1 MGYKIV
7 CSDLDGTLLNN
18 DSKISQENL
27 EAIEEL
33 IEKGIFFVPS
43 TGRTFSELP
52 GEIKN
57 NQSIRYM
64 IYANGAVVFDR
75 YKNQRHVTGMTN
87 EVVNQI
93 LDLLSEYEVHIS
105 IRYQGNCC
113 VDKEYANQEAYDY
126 YNVCEAHQTVIR
138 AFSIYH
144 DNFLEFC
151 RKADEAE
158 VFSIFFHDYGEL
170 MECREKIEQLGGLRV
185 TGVSEYNLEI
195 MNVEAGKGNALH
207 WLADV
212 SGIAGEDTISM
223 GDSDNDI
230 SIIEA
235 AGLGL
240 AVSNA
245 CDSLKEVAD
254 EIICSN
260 EEHVVPYVLSHY
272 FE

>member
-18 DSKISQENL
+18 DSRISQENL
-27 EAIEEL
+27 QAIEEL
-33 IEKGIFFVPS
+33 IQKGVFFVPS

-52 GEIKN
+52 NEIKN
-57 NQSIRYM
+57 NPGIRYM

-75 YKNQRHVTGMTN
+75 HENKKHVIGMSN
-87 EVVNQI
+87 EVVNKI
-93 LDLLSEYEVHIS
+93 LDVLSEYEVHIS

-126 YNVCEAHQTVIR
+126 YNVCEAHQLVIR
-138 AFSIYH
+138 AFAVYY

-151 RKADEAE
+151 KQADDAE
-158 VFSIFFHDYGEL
+158 VFSIFFRDYSEL
-170 MECREKIEQLGGLRV
+170 LECKEKIEELGGLRV

-207 WLADV
+207 WLANENGV
-212 SGIAGEDTISM
+212 AREETISM
-223 GDSDNDI
+223 GDSDNDT

-245 CDSLKEVAD
+245 CDSLKKVAD

-260 EEHVVPYVLSHY
+260 EEHVVLYVLSHY
-272 FE
+272 FN